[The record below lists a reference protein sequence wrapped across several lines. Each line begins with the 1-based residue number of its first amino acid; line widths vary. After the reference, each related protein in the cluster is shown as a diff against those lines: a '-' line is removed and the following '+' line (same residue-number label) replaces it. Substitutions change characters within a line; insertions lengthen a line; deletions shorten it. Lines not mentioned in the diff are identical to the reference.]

1 MTSLYP
7 FVQKTCRY
15 PIGAPE
21 IITEINDCDIQKFI
35 GLIHCIVLPPKK
47 LRFPILPARIDGKL
61 LFVLCN
67 ECGMKKQKEECMHS
81 DKIRYLEGTWVTE
94 EVKLALKYG
103 YKIIKIYSV
112 WHWNQTEMYDE
123 TTKSGGLFT
132 GYVNAF
138 LKVKQE
144 NSGYPDWCLTDNDKE
159 KYVNDYEENEGI
171 KLDPS
176 KIQFNEGLRSISKL
190 LLNSMWGRYCLQTN
204 KVKYAMISTL
214 KELYSYLLNDRYIVQ
229 TIHFL
234 NESKAQ
240 VFFSEKEELH
250 QGGKDSNVVLGAFV
264 TCYGR
269 MVLYEELYKLDNRIL
284 YYDTDSIIFLSKDEA
299 CYEPQLGDYLGKFTS
314 EVKIK
319 DGNHIIEYVLAGPKN
334 YAYKLDSGKT
344 FCKIKGFSVNYIAS
358 KSLNFDSMKDLV
370 LSKNSER
377 RIPVEQ
383 NIFIKSKEEWTIGS
397 ENVQKIYRQVYD
409 KRILNENFETLPF
422 GY

>member
-1 MTSLYP
+1 
-7 FVQKTCRY
+7 
-15 PIGAPE
+15 
-21 IITEINDCDIQKFI
+21 
-35 GLIHCIVLPPKK
+35 
-47 LRFPILPARIDGKL
+47 
-61 LFVLCN
+61 
-67 ECGMKKQKEECMHS
+67 MHS

-214 KELYSYLLNDRYIVQ
+214 KEHYSYLLNDRYIVQ

-319 DGNHIIEYVLAGPKN
+319 DGNHIIEYVSAGPKN

-383 NIFIKSKEEWTIGS
+383 NIFIKSKEEWTIRS

-409 KRILNENFETLPF
+409 KRILYENFETLPF